1 MKIIHFADLHL
12 GVENYGH
19 TNPETGL
26 STRFED
32 FTRAFDNLVEFAI
45 NEKVDLI
52 LFCGDAYKNREPTQ
66 THQREFARRI
76 KRLSEN
82 GIPVFLL
89 VGNHD
94 LPNAVGRATAM
105 EIFDTLAVDNVYVA
119 NKPDIF
125 RIPTKSGVIQI
136 AALPWLRRS
145 SLLIRDEIKNLD
157 TNQIKDKLEEVLT
170 GIINKYT
177 GELDPSLPAVLAA
190 HIWVTGSSSGSE
202 KSMSL
207 GMEHGLLL
215 SNVANPSFDYVA
227 LGHIHNRQ
235 VLTDHP
241 PVVYSGSMERIDF
254 GEEADDKG
262 FYIVDIRTADSGKRT
277 VGYEFHKIDGRRFI
291 TIKVNLKDDDIN
303 PSDTVIR
310 AIAAQPVEDAIVRL
324 QITSTESGNNL
335 LNNTDIRNALK
346 DARYFTIARDTVRE
360 TRLRLGKLA
369 ASELTPIEA
378 LKIYLETK
386 KTAPEKVQE
395 LLEYGEKLIAE
406 MPD

>member
-45 NEKVDLI
+45 NEKVDLV

-94 LPNAVGRATAM
+94 LPNAIGRATAI
-105 EIFDTLAVDNVYVA
+105 EIFDTLAVNNVYVA
-119 NKPDIF
+119 NRPDIF
-125 RIPTKSGVIQI
+125 RIPTKSGTVQI
-136 AALPWLRRS
+136 ASLPWLRRS
-145 SLLIRDEIKNLD
+145 SLLTREDIKNFD
-157 TNQIKDKLEEVLT
+157 TSQIKDKLEEVLT
-170 GIINKYT
+170 GIVNKFT
-177 GELDPSLPAVLAA
+177 KELDPSLPAILAA
-190 HIWVTGSSSGSE
+190 HVWVTGSAPGSE

-215 SNVANPSFDYVA
+215 SNVANPAFDYVA

-235 VLTDHP
+235 VLNPNP

-254 GEEADDKG
+254 GEEADNKG
-262 FYIVDIRTADSGKRT
+262 FYLVDIQHGESGKRT
-277 VGYEFHKIDGRRFI
+277 VDYRFQKIHGRRFI
-291 TIKVNLKDDDIN
+291 TLKIDIKEDDLN
-303 PSDTVIR
+303 PTEKVIQ
-310 AIAAQPVEDAIVRL
+310 AIAAQQVKDAVVRL
-324 QITSTESGNNL
+324 QITAAEAGNSR
-335 LNNTDIRNALK
+335 LNTGEIRNALK
-346 DARYFTIARDTVRE
+346 DAQYFTIARNTARE
-360 TRLRLGKLA
+360 TRLRLGNLA
-369 ASELTPIEA
+369 VSELTPLDA
-378 LKIYLETK
+378 LKIYLENK
-386 KTAPEKVQE
+386 KISPEKAQE
-395 LLEYGEKLIAE
+395 LLEYGEKLMEE
-406 MPD
+406 MPG